1 MNFLF
6 GSRRAQPATVPS
18 DKIVLLRSWDT
29 ALSMRGTVLDTA
41 LIFHDVLD
49 IFKLHTALDQLFSMG
64 NWSQLGARL
73 RLNDNNG
80 LEYHIPQ
87 CYDDA
92 RPAFIFTNVRHEM
105 SICSH
110 PLTSQ
115 LPEAVDKAKL
125 FVSPEQFTPIVRSKA
140 TPQKLDEWIYSDN
153 PQLFIHAVTFDD
165 ATILTVTFP
174 HTLADVMG
182 IGIFMSA
189 WSAVV
194 RGDLGAVPTLEGF
207 ESNPLTELGKRTP
220 AEKYV
225 YFDRV
230 LNKGQ
235 LIMFVARRLTDSLW
249 YRQEERRTIFLP
261 ARCVK
266 KMREKAVE
274 ELARSSGH
282 DCVDSKPFVSESDI
296 ILAWWTRT
304 LYIALGLVPSQRIL
318 LNNAFNLRT
327 SLHDSFAS
335 PENAYLGNC
344 VCMSPTFLQGHHLQ
358 DEPLSKIARRIR
370 QSVSLQQTA
379 EQVEAVTA
387 LLKQTMEKSG
397 YLALI
402 GEPGMLLLS
411 SSNWHKAGMY
421 GLDFSSAVT
430 TPGKDLHNRTN
441 DLGKPSHVNGV
452 LHSDLSFRNTF
463 AVTGRDAGG
472 NWWLNGVLR
481 TDAWAKVKGELE
493 KIDG

>member
-6 GSRRAQPATVPS
+6 GPRRAQPATVES
-18 DKIVLLRSWDT
+18 DNIVPLRSWDT

-49 IFKLHTALDQLFSMG
+49 IPKLHGALDRLYSTG

-73 RLNDNNG
+73 RLNGHNT
-80 LEYHIPQ
+80 LEYHIPK

-105 SICSH
+105 PIGSH
-110 PLTSQ
+110 SLAAR
-115 LPEAVDKAKL
+115 LPEVADMAKL
-125 FVSPEQFTPIVRSKA
+125 FASPNDFTPLVRSKD
-140 TPQKLDEWIYSDN
+140 TPQKLDDWIYSDN
-153 PQLFIHAVTFDD
+153 PQLFIHAVSFDD

-182 IGIFMSA
+182 IGIFMKA
-189 WSAVV
+189 WSAMA
-194 RGDLGAVPTLEGF
+194 RGDLAAVPNLEGF
-207 ESNPLTELGKRTP
+207 ESNPLTELGQRTP

-235 LIMFVARRLTDSLW
+235 LLMFVARRIVDSLW
-249 YRQEERRTIFLP
+249 YRQEERHTISLP

-266 KMREKAVE
+266 KMRTKAIE
-274 ELARSSGH
+274 ELERSSDHG
-282 DCVDSKPFVSESDI
+282 CANSKPFLSESDI
-296 ILAWWTRT
+296 ILAWWART
-304 LYIALGLVPSQRIL
+304 LYIALGLLPSQRIL
-318 LNNAFNLRT
+318 LNNAFNLR
-327 SLHDSFAS
+327 
-335 PENAYLGNC
+335 C
-344 VCMSPTFLQGHHLQ
+344 HLR
-358 DEPLSKIARRIR
+358 DESLSKLAWRIR
-370 QSVSLQQTA
+370 QSVTLQQTA
-379 EQVEAVTA
+379 DQVEAVTA

-430 TPGKDLHNRTN
+430 TPGKDLNNRAN
-441 DLGKPSHVNGV
+441 DLGKPSYVNGV

-463 AVTGRDAGG
+463 AVTGKDAGG

-481 TDAWAKVKGELE
+481 TDAWAQVQAELE
-493 KIDG
+493 KLAD

>member
-1 MNFLF
+1 MPI
-6 GSRRAQPATVPS
+6 G
-18 DKIVLLRSWDT
+18 
-29 ALSMRGTVLDTA
+29 
-41 LIFHDVLD
+41 
-49 IFKLHTALDQLFSMG
+49 
-64 NWSQLGARL
+64 
-73 RLNDNNG
+73 
-80 LEYHIPQ
+80 
-87 CYDDA
+87 
-92 RPAFIFTNVRHEM
+92 
-105 SICSH
+105 SH
-110 PLTSQ
+110 PLASQ
-115 LPEAVDKAKL
+115 LPEATEKAKL
-125 FVSPEQFTPIVRSKA
+125 FASPEDFTPLVRSKA
-140 TPQKLDEWIYSDN
+140 APRKLEDWIHSDN
-153 PQLFIHAVTFDD
+153 PQLFIHAVSFDD

-194 RGDLGAVPTLEGF
+194 RGNLTAVPTLEGF
-207 ESNPLTELGKRTP
+207 ESNPLTEVGQRTP

-235 LIMFVARRLTDSLW
+235 LLMFVGRRMADSLW

-266 KMREKAVE
+266 KMHLKALE
-274 ELARSSGH
+274 ELTSSG
-282 DCVDSKPFVSESDI
+282 DNGCACSNPFISESDI
-296 ILAWWTRT
+296 ILAWWART
-304 LYIALGLVPSQRIL
+304 LYIALGLLPSQRIL
-318 LNNAFNLRT
+318 VNNAFNLRT
-327 SLHDSFAS
+327 SLHDSFSS
-335 PENAYLGNC
+335 PGSAYLGNA
-344 VCMSPTFLQGHHLQ
+344 VCMSPTFLQGRQ
-358 DEPLSKIARRIR
+358 IQEESLSNIAWKIR
-370 QSVSLQQTA
+370 QSVALQQTA

-421 GLDFSSAVT
+421 GLNFSSGVT
-430 TPGKDLHNRTN
+430 ASGKDINSRAN
-441 DLGKPSHVNGV
+441 GIGKPSYVNGV

-481 TDAWAKVKGELE
+481 ADAWEKVKGELE
-493 KIDG
+493 KIED

>member
-1 MNFLF
+1 MN
-6 GSRRAQPATVPS
+6 
-18 DKIVLLRSWDT
+18 
-29 ALSMRGTVLDTA
+29 LSKYR
-41 LIFHDVLD
+41 F
-49 IFKLHTALDQLFSMG
+49 FFSQG
-64 NWSQLGARL
+64 N
-73 RLNDNNG
+73 ND
-80 LEYHIPQ
+80 LEYHIPK

-92 RPAFIFTNVRHEM
+92 RPAFIFTKVRHDM
-105 SICSH
+105 PIGSH
-110 PLTSQ
+110 SLAAR
-115 LPEAVDKAKL
+115 LPEATDMAKL
-125 FVSPEQFTPIVRSKA
+125 FASPEDFSPLVRSKD
-140 TPQKLDEWIYSDN
+140 TPQKLGDWIYSDH
-153 PQLFIHAVTFDD
+153 PQLFIHAVSFDD

-182 IGIFMSA
+182 IGIFMKA

-194 RGDLGAVPTLEGF
+194 RGDLAAVPTLESF
-207 ESNPLTELGKRTP
+207 ESNPLTELSQRTP

-225 YFDRV
+225 YFDRI

-235 LIMFVARRLTDSLW
+235 LLMFVARRIVDSLW

-261 ARCVK
+261 TGCVK
-266 KMREKAVE
+266 KMREKAIE
-274 ELARSSGH
+274 ELERSSYHG
-282 DCVDSKPFVSESDI
+282 CADSKPFLSENDI
-296 ILAWWTRT
+296 ILAWWART
-304 LYIALGLVPSQRIL
+304 LYIALGLLPSQRIL

-327 SLHDSFAS
+327 SLHDSFSS
-335 PENAYLGNC
+335 PKNAYLGNC
-344 VCMSPTFLQGHHLQ
+344 VCMSPTFLQGCHLQ
-358 DEPLSKIARRIR
+358 DEPLSKIAWGIR
-370 QSVSLQQTA
+370 QSVALQQTA

-387 LLKQTMEKSG
+387 LLKQTMERSG

-430 TPGKDLHNRTN
+430 TPGKDLNNRAN
-441 DLGKPSHVNGV
+441 ALGKPWYVNGV

-481 TDAWAKVKGELE
+481 TDAWAQVQAELE
-493 KIDG
+493 KIGN